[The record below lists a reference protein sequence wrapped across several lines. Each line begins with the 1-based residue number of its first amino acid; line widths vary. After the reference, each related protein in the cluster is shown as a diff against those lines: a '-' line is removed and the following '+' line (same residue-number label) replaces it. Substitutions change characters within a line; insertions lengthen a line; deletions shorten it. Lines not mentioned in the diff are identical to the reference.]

1 MMHSKWA
8 LNFELGALKLRVKF
22 YKEWANKL
30 WINYLIYNI
39 DNKEIMNHLHN
50 IIKID
55 KRRIKELKRALKEVE
70 TNGKENNDNIA

>member
-1 MMHSKWA
+1 MHSKWA
-8 LNFELGALKLRVKF
+8 LNFEMSALKLRVKF

-70 TNGKENNDNIA
+70 SNGKENNDNIA